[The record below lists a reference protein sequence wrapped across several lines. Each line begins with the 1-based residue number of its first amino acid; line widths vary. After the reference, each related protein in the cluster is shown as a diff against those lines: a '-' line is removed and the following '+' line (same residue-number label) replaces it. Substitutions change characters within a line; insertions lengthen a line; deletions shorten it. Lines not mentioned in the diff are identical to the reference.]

1 MTTEQAVETIRRW
14 DFEPGKGGVPR
25 VPEWVAPM
33 FDAYAAAV
41 LHLPDELDNDALLC
55 HQLLR
60 RLNET
65 CGAILGKDVR
75 SCFLRSRKRRPPRA
89 TSSASGLEGFA
100 SGWTRASCR
109 SRMPTSSPSLA
120 AP

>member
-1 MTTEQAVETIRRW
+1 MGIRSGAMTTEQAVETIRRW

-41 LHLPDELDNDALLC
+41 LHLPDDLDDDALLC

-65 CGAILGKDVR
+65 GGH
-75 SCFLRSRKRRPPRA
+75 PPGR
-89 TSSASGLEGFA
+89 T
-100 SGWTRASCR
+100 
-109 SRMPTSSPSLA
+109 
-120 AP
+120 

>member
-1 MTTEQAVETIRRW
+1 MGIRSGAMTTEEAVETIRRW

-41 LHLPDELDNDALLC
+41 LHLPDDLDDDALLC

-60 RLNET
+60 RLKPRHT
-65 CGAILGKDVR
+65 PLWHMR
-75 SCFLRSRKRRPPRA
+75 RSRTAVDR
-89 TSSASGLEGFA
+89 
-100 SGWTRASCR
+100 
-109 SRMPTSSPSLA
+109 
-120 AP
+120 